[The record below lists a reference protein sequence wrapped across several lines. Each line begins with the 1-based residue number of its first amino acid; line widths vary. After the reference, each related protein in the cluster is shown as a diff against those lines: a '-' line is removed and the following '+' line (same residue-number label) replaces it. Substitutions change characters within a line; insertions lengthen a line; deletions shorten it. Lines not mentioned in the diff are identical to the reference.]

1 MIKTEIKGL
10 KEVENFLLALADNLA
25 SVVRE
30 EIAAGPTPVGKL
42 PKQRDNVALRRSR
55 GVSATLP
62 PGLGPAAVGRP
73 KRAVR
78 RNFQV
83 PGLDPG
89 KRGGA

>member
-30 EIAAGPTPVGKL
+30 EIAAGPRPVGKL
-42 PKQRDNVALRRSR
+42 PKQRDNVAPRRSR
-55 GVSATLP
+55 GVAAALP
-62 PGLGPAAVGRP
+62 PGAVGRS